1 LGAIRTHLQRP
12 MGNNNRSHLT
22 KMSYRRYITATI
34 KPYFSL
40 IAIVALITTPW
51 HKAAGQTKYV
61 LRQVENPNFRPSQ
74 IFFKFED
81 ITSPPFHELRRRFP
95 FAEAVKGVDDEFERI
110 LLLRHWIF
118 NTLKVDPSKPGPPLD
133 AISILAQG
141 PSGGPFECTHA
152 MLAQNAVMN
161 AMGYVSR
168 VLQPGPGQE
177 QNTYI
182 AAGNHGV
189 NEIWSNKHRKWFI
202 SDAEFDGH
210 FEKGGVPLS
219 ALEIRDEYLKNGGKD
234 LDLVVGPERKKTAP
248 KLLFSPHTYRF
259 VAYELTGDRHTGS
272 GWSSGAMA
280 VLEDQYFKN
289 NIWYRWATPLEQTK
303 APKHWALRQ
312 NFFVRLA
319 HRDWI
324 EWTPNVVSTK
334 AEIQGQVARVRLRSY
349 TPNFDRYEMRRPG
362 GRWEK
367 VAADLDVKLEG
378 TRVEREFRS
387 VNLAGVA
394 GPASRVLIERE

>member
-1 LGAIRTHLQRP
+1 MWSRQYISAKGTAFILIAFVALPGAITY
-12 MGNNNRSHLT
+12 N
-22 KMSYRRYITATI
+22 
-34 KPYFSL
+34 
-40 IAIVALITTPW
+40 
-51 HKAAGQTKYV
+51 AAGQTRYAS
-61 LRQVENPNFRPSQ
+61 REVENPQFRPSQ

-81 ITSPPFHELRRRFP
+81 ITSPPFRDLMRRFA
-95 FAEAVKGVDDEFERI
+95 FKEAVKGVDDEFERI
-110 LLLRHWIF
+110 LLLRNWIF
-118 NTLKVDPSKPGPPLD
+118 KTLKVDTTKPGPPLD

-161 AMGYVSR
+161 AMGYVTR
-168 VLQPGPGQE
+168 CLQPGPGQE
-177 QNTYI
+177 ENTYL

-210 FEKGGVPLS
+210 FEKGGIPLS

-234 LDLVVGPERKKTAP
+234 IDLVVGPKRKKAKP
-248 KLLFSPHTYRF
+248 EQLFSPHTYRF
-259 VAYELTGDRHTGS
+259 VAYELTGDRHTSS
-272 GWSSGAMA
+272 GWSSGALA
-280 VLEDQYFKN
+280 VLDDEYFRN
-289 NIWYRWATPLEQTK
+289 NTWYRWATPLEQKK

-312 NFFVRLA
+312 NFFVRVA

-324 EWTPNVVSTK
+324 EWTPNVVGVR
-334 AEIQGQVARVRLRSY
+334 AEIQGDRARVRLRSH
-349 TPNFDRYEMRRPG
+349 TPNLDRYEMRQPG

-367 VAADLDVKLEG
+367 VESEIDLKLEG
-378 TRVEREFRS
+378 ARIQKEFRS

-394 GPASRVLIERE
+394 GPVSRILIEQQ